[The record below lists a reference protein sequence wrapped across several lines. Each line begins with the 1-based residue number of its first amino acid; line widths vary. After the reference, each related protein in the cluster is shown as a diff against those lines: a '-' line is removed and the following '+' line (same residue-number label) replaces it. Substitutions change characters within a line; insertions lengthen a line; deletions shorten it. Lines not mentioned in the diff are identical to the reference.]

1 MSKTLALRIVL
12 FFRIALDAAVSSF
25 PLFLQPSSRRQLTN
39 TDTYRSSRSLYGKA
53 DDNDPVAVAVAV
65 TSRQGEVDHILR
77 TRRTINKFHPTLMEG
92 WEEIIQDAII
102 SATYAPNHK
111 RTEPWKFHLLGSET
125 IRQICELN
133 AELVSQK
140 KGPKAGE
147 RKLERWLQ
155 MPGWLVVTCQKTVSS
170 SGSGSSSGSSEE
182 DGNGET
188 TKVTISNDDANMDIP
203 SSLARED
210 YAAVCCAVQNLCLS
224 LHAAGMGTKWT
235 TGKVNFD
242 ARFDEIVG
250 IDAKKEYVVGTIW
263 FGTPEN
269 AKGKMYPDAPLKKKT
284 LEDVLIRSA

>member
-1 MSKTLALRIVL
+1 MMSKALALRIVL
-12 FFRIALDAAVSSF
+12 FFRIALDTAVSSF

-39 TDTYRSSRSLYGKA
+39 AESPSRSLHGKA
-53 DDNDPVAVAVAV
+53 DGNDSVPVALA
-65 TSRQGEVDHILR
+65 SQGEVDHVLR

-133 AELVSQK
+133 AELVTQK

-155 MPGWLVVTCQKTVSS
+155 MPGWLVVTCQKTISS
-170 SGSGSSSGSSEE
+170 KE
-182 DGNGET
+182 DDNNG
-188 TKVTISNDDANMDIP
+188 ISDDDANMDIP

-242 ARFDEIVG
+242 PRFDEIVG
-250 IDAKKEYVVGTIW
+250 IDGKKEYVVGTIW

-269 AKGKMYPDAPLKKKT
+269 AKGKLYPDAPVKKKT